1 MECSDQCPLA
11 VPEILWSVRTS
22 ARAQGEPEN
31 RRRPFAASFGG
42 RRISLGWGGGIN
54 GGPNSVQRIPTY
66 PLSGCASTGGRIPT
80 YPLEDLSLV
89 TDVTVVCNGQMSA
102 PPARQPPSKIGAGMG
117 AGEEMR
123 GVADDP
129 KVASKINFAGIRPR
143 ARSCRP
149 AGLRNLEW
157 PRVGVTVA

>member
-1 MECSDQCPLA
+1 M
-11 VPEILWSVRTS
+11 
-22 ARAQGEPEN
+22 
-31 RRRPFAASFGG
+31 
-42 RRISLGWGGGIN
+42 
-54 GGPNSVQRIPTY
+54 
-66 PLSGCASTGGRIPT
+66 SGCASTGGRIPT
-80 YPLEDLSLV
+80 YPLEDLFRV

-102 PPARQPPSKIGAGMG
+102 PPARQPPSKIG

-157 PRVGVTVA
+157 PRVGVTVANGPVTVADASGERIPTYPSSRFAAGGRRIPTYPQTRSTIEPPTLTKSSSPPAPTEI

>member
-1 MECSDQCPLA
+1 MARFETGIDRRLFPGEMRPVADRWAKFHTCPRGLTA
-11 VPEILWSVRTS
+11 W
-22 ARAQGEPEN
+22 
-31 RRRPFAASFGG
+31 
-42 RRISLGWGGGIN
+42 ISLGWGVGIN
-54 GGPNSVQRIPTY
+54 GGPNSVERIPTY

-102 PPARQPPSKIGAGMG
+102 PPARQPPSKIGAG
-117 AGEEMR
+117 EEMR

>member
-1 MECSDQCPLA
+1 MRYPPLTN
-11 VPEILWSVRTS
+11 ELRH
-22 ARAQGEPEN
+22 
-31 RRRPFAASFGG
+31 
-42 RRISLGWGGGIN
+42 RISLGWGVGIN

-80 YPLEDLSLV
+80 YPLEDLSRV

-102 PPARQPPSKIGAGMG
+102 PPARQPPSKIG

>member
-102 PPARQPPSKIGAGMG
+102 PPARQPPSKIGAG
-117 AGEEMR
+117 EEMR

>member
-1 MECSDQCPLA
+1 MD
-11 VPEILWSVRTS
+11 
-22 ARAQGEPEN
+22 
-31 RRRPFAASFGG
+31 
-42 RRISLGWGGGIN
+42 
-54 GGPNSVQRIPTY
+54 GGPNSVERIPTY

-102 PPARQPPSKIGAGMG
+102 PPARQPPSKIGAG
-117 AGEEMR
+117 EEMR

-129 KVASKINFAGIRPR
+129 KVASKIYFAGIRPR